1 MIEMTTKEYLEQ
13 YRRLDCDIR
22 IKQYQLIRLREL
34 ADLVSPF
41 GNGSGSGENSD
52 KVGKTAAKVVDAENE
67 IKEMINR
74 LITLKRNIEKIIEYV
89 EDPKLR
95 QILTLRYINGHTF
108 EKIAEKMGYS
118 GMQIYRLHRK
128 AMENVINVIECYICL
143 VI

>member
-1 MIEMTTKEYLEQ
+1 MTAKKYLEQ
-13 YRRLDCDIR
+13 YRCLDCDIR
-22 IKQYQLIRLREL
+22 IKQDQLSRLREL
-34 ADLVSPF
+34 AELVSPS
-41 GNGSGSGENSD
+41 GNGSSSGEISD

-74 LITLKRNIEKIIEYV
+74 LITLKRTIEKIIGYV
-89 EDPKLR
+89 EDSKLR

-118 GMQIYRLHRK
+118 SMQIYRLHRK

>member
-1 MIEMTTKEYLEQ
+1 MIEMTAKEYLEQ
-13 YRRLDCDIR
+13 YRRLDCDIK

-34 ADLVSPF
+34 ADLVSPL
-41 GNGSGSGENSD
+41 GNGSGFGEPSD

-67 IKEMINR
+67 IREMVNE

-89 EDPKLR
+89 SDPKLR
-95 QILTLRYINGHTF
+95 QVLTLRYINGHTF

-118 GMQIYRLHRK
+118 SMQIYRLHRK